1 MAIEIGEGRGINIRR
16 KNREEL
22 LSIRRGEYDYDKL
35 VEEAEN
41 KIKRMDDVFEE
52 SGLPKTIDRDFLDV
66 LLIKIRKEY
75 YGRK

>member
-1 MAIEIGEGRGINIRR
+1 
-16 KNREEL
+16 
-22 LSIRRGEYDYDKL
+22 
-35 VEEAEN
+35 
-41 KIKRMDDVFEE
+41 MDDIFEK